1 MSEKVITETLL
12 KGDNADEYVG
22 CGELFALDK
31 VMDLAVKDIDK
42 SDVENSGLIE
52 FKIAEIKRNFGY
64 YRLWAMATDAQ
75 LRQWASY
82 KSLEDKLNTSK
93 EEYYFKQ
100 AQENREYCAKAP
112 NFFTSEVDQVI
123 ETYERQFIESY
134 IRAIKENIE
143 HPFTVI
149 GVIRI
154 MLKDQHLNIPKG
166 VKDNI
171 GLFFEQIC
179 DLVKDNPINQDKIK
193 QYCFKIIEQLEN
205 I

>member
-1 MSEKVITETLL
+1 MFDKSTVEAQRRENIEE
-12 KGDNADEYVG
+12 GYVG

-31 VMDLAVKDIDK
+31 VIESAIKAIDR
-42 SDVENSGLIE
+42 SDVENSGLID
-52 FKIAEIKRNFGY
+52 FKTAEIKRNFGY

-82 KSLEDKLNTSK
+82 KSLEDKLNASK

-100 AQENREYCAKAP
+100 AQENREYCAKAL
-112 NFFTSEVDQVI
+112 NFFTSEVDEVI

-134 IRAIKENIE
+134 IRAIKVNIE

-154 MLKDQHLNIPKG
+154 MLKNQHLNIPKG

-179 DLVKDNPINQDKIK
+179 DLVKDNPINQEKIK